1 MTMTHILSSLW
12 QQRRSCR
19 GAGAGLS
26 RLVVPI
32 VSLFLSLLPTVAM
45 QAQRNSH
52 GVDEE
57 QMRKLQI
64 AELAITDLYVDTVN
78 QSQLVENAIRGM
90 LEKLDP
96 HSSYSTA
103 KETKAMNE
111 SLGGSFEGIGVQF
124 NVQNDTLLVI
134 QPVTGGPSEKVG
146 ILAGDRIVAVN
157 DTAIAGVKMARDE
170 IVRRLRGPKG
180 SKVVLTIVR
189 RGIKEK
195 LTFTVVRDKIPVK
208 TLDASYMI
216 RPGVGYVRIGS
227 FGATTYKEF
236 MEAVKALQRQG
247 MKDLVLDLQD
257 NGGGYMMAAVQ
268 IANEFL
274 AKGDLI
280 VYTDGRRVPRNDY
293 HAQGNGTLQA
303 GRVVVLVNEFSASA
317 SEIVTGA
324 LQDQDRAVVVGR
336 RSFGKG
342 LVQRPID
349 FSDGSM
355 MRITI
360 AHYFTPTG
368 RCIQKPYKKGDL
380 KAYEQELDSRYKHGE
395 LYSADSIHFADSL
408 KFYTL
413 RRHRT
418 VYGGGGIMPDYFV
431 PLDTTQYTRL
441 HRQLAAKGII
451 IKENLKYVD
460 NHRKQLRRQYPTF
473 QSFLTSFTV
482 PQSVVD
488 EVLAEGKKAS
498 VEPKDDQEL
507 AQTLPQL
514 RLQLKALVARDLW
527 DMSEYFQVINE
538 QNHIVTKAVEVIGDD
553 KAWQ

>member
-1 MTMTHILSSLW
+1 MTNILSSLR
-12 QQRRSCR
+12 QLSLSR
-19 GAGAGLS
+19 GGVGVYFS
-26 RLVVPI
+26 RLVVP
-32 VSLFLSLLPTVAM
+32 VVALFLSLLPCSGLH
-45 QAQRNSH
+45 AQRSSRAVN
-52 GVDEE
+52 EE
-57 QMRKLQI
+57 QLRKLQI
-64 AELAITDLYVDTVN
+64 AELAISDLYVDTVD
-78 QSQLVENAIRGM
+78 QSKLVENAIRGM

-103 KETKAMNE
+103 KETKALNE

-124 NVQNDTLLVI
+124 NIQNDTLLVI

-146 ILAGDRIVAVN
+146 IVAGDRIVAVN
-157 DTAIAGVKMARDE
+157 DTAIAGVSMSRDE

-180 SKVVLTIVR
+180 SKVALTIVR
-189 RGIKEK
+189 RGIKER
-195 LTFTVVRDKIPVK
+195 LTFTVVRAKIPVK
-208 TLDASYMI
+208 TVDASYMI
-216 RPGVGYVRIGS
+216 RPGVGYVRVGS

-236 MEAVKALQRQG
+236 MDAVKALQGQG

-257 NGGGYMMAAVQ
+257 NGGGYMIAAIQ

-280 VYTDGRRVPRNDY
+280 VYTDGRRVPRKEY
-293 HAQGNGTLQA
+293 RAEGNGTLLD

-324 LQDQDRAVVVGR
+324 LQDQDRGVVVGR

-418 VYGGGGIMPDYFV
+418 VYGGGGIMPDFFV

-451 IKENLKYVD
+451 VKANLKYVD
-460 NHRKQLRRQYPTF
+460 NNRKLLRRQYPTF

-482 PQSVVD
+482 PQSLLD

-514 RLQLKALVARDLW
+514 RAQLKALVARDLW

-538 QNHIVTKAVEVIGDD
+538 QNHIVNKALEVLANSQ
-553 KAWQ
+553 AWQ